1 MRALFVGFGDLAR
14 RTSALLVADGW
25 QVCGLK
31 RSPESVV
38 GVDVVSGDCRD
49 DRKLAELI
57 NGRDLVV
64 VTLTPDEYSE
74 AGYQRAYV
82 EPAGALRRAI
92 ARLEEGA
99 GVKPGLVLWVSST
112 SVYGQGHGEWVD
124 EDTVP
129 TPTGY
134 SGRAL
139 LAAEQIL
146 PHCPVPT
153 TVIRFSGI
161 YGRGSGRQLEQVLA
175 GNCAPAAPVQW
186 SNRIHADDCAGILA
200 FLACRHRMGE
210 SLASLYLGTDTEP
223 VPLHD
228 VHCWLAQQLG
238 VSPGFREGRSGRGNR
253 RCSSRRLIECGYPF
267 RYPGYR
273 DGYRALV
280 DQYLAGKG

>member
-31 RSPESVV
+31 RSPERID
-38 GVDVVSGDCRD
+38 GVEVVSGDCRD
-49 DRKLAELI
+49 DHKLAQLI
-57 NGRDLVV
+57 DGQDLVV

-82 EPAGALRRAI
+82 EPAEALERAI
-92 ARLEEGA
+92 ARLDEGA
-99 GVKPGLVLWVSST
+99 GVRPGRVLWVSST
-112 SVYGQGHGEWVD
+112 SVYGQGNGEWVD

-129 TPTGY
+129 NPTAY

-139 LAAEQIL
+139 LAAEQSL
-146 PHCPVPT
+146 HRSPVPAT
-153 TVIRFSGI
+153 IVRFSGI
-161 YGRGSGRQLEQVLA
+161 YGRGNGRLLEQVLA

-200 FLACRHRMGE
+200 FLARRHRLGE
-210 SLASLYLGTDTEP
+210 PLEPLYLGTDTEP

-253 RCSSRRLIECGYPF
+253 RCSSRRLIESGYNF
-267 RYPGYR
+267 RYPTFR

-280 DQYLAGKG
+280 DQYLAAKD